1 MIWPLL
7 YAALW
12 KLAPPLIGHYLRRRA
27 RKQPEY
33 LQHWDERWARGE
45 SRADDAHGAIWV
57 HAVSVGETRAAAP
70 LVAALRAR
78 WPDKPLLITQM
89 TPTGRETALSLYP
102 DACVRYLPYDAPDA
116 VARFLGRYQPMFG
129 VLMETEL
136 WPHLIAG
143 CRAHGVPLFLANAR
157 LSERSARGYRR
168 AAGLIG
174 PALASLDG
182 VAAQSEDDAAR
193 AIGAAGR
200 PARRLVAAG

>member
-33 LQHWDERWARGE
+33 LQHWDERWARGKP
-45 SRADDAHGAIWV
+45 RADDAHGAIWV

-89 TPTGRETALSLYP
+89 TPTGRETDPGHTTWSPAWSYP
-102 DACVRYLPYDAPDA
+102 D
-116 VARFLGRYQPMFG
+116 
-129 VLMETEL
+129 TS
-136 WPHLIAG
+136 AG
-143 CRAHGVPLFLANAR
+143 GLTR
-157 LSERSARGYRR
+157 RGK
-168 AAGLIG
+168 
-174 PALASLDG
+174 
-182 VAAQSEDDAAR
+182 E
-193 AIGAAGR
+193 
-200 PARRLVAAG
+200 

>member
-45 SRADDAHGAIWV
+45 PRADDAHGAIWV

-102 DACVRYLPYDAPDA
+102 DACVRYLPYDAPD
-116 VARFLGRYQPMFG
+116 
-129 VLMETEL
+129 EL
-136 WPHLIAG
+136 TGTLDELE
-143 CRAHGVPLFLANAR
+143 RDLD
-157 LSERSARGYRR
+157 SERMRSQLVVALDPSSTVD
-168 AAGLIG
+168 AGGTAHLCFDPHAMHVFDAETG
-174 PALASLDG
+174 ANLTLA
-182 VAAQSEDDAAR
+182 DAPEA
-193 AIGAAGR
+193 
-200 PARRLVAAG
+200 